1 MFQIIYTAKELAKIL
16 RRDPHTI
23 RDWIN
28 HGCPTGEKRVKLPA
42 RKLGRS
48 WFITEEDLA
57 VFLVRARSSSHGRP
71 DLDLGNEKKVEKNGP
86 ENKDN

>member
-1 MFQIIYTAKELAKIL
+1 MVQKIYTAQELGKIL
-16 RRDPHTI
+16 KRDPHTV

-28 HGCPTGEKRVKLPA
+28 HGCPTGDKRVKLPA

-48 WFITEEDLA
+48 WFVTEEDLA

-71 DLDLGNEKKVEKNGP
+71 DLDLGKKEEIQEDGQ
-86 ENKDN
+86 

>member
-1 MFQIIYTAKELAKIL
+1 MVQKLYTAQELGKIL
-16 RRDPHTI
+16 KRDPHTV

-28 HGCPTGEKRVKLPA
+28 HGCPTGDKRVKLPA

-48 WFITEEDLA
+48 WFVTEEDLA

-71 DLDLGNEKKVEKNGP
+71 DLDLGKKEEIQEDGQ
-86 ENKDN
+86 

>member
-1 MFQIIYTAKELAKIL
+1 MAQKIYTAQELGKIL
-16 RRDPHTI
+16 NRDPHTV

-28 HGCPTGEKRVKLPA
+28 HGCPTGDKRVKLPA

-48 WFITEEDLA
+48 WFVTEEDLA

-71 DLDLGNEKKVEKNGP
+71 DLDLGIAEEVD
-86 ENKDN
+86 KDGQ

>member
-1 MFQIIYTAKELAKIL
+1 MVQKIYTAQELGKIL
-16 RRDPHTI
+16 KRDPHTV

-28 HGCPTGEKRVKLPA
+28 HGCPTGDKRVKLPA

-48 WFITEEDLA
+48 WFVTEEDLA

-71 DLDLGNEKKVEKNGP
+71 DLDLGNAEEVD
-86 ENKDN
+86 KDGQ